1 MAELEEKLNA
11 ILGNQEAMGQIMAL
25 ARSLSGGQEGGQLPG
40 AAGPEAGGAGEEPD
54 GGPGGPPADD
64 LSQLLG
70 QLDPELIRKG
80 LAIVRQVREGEDR
93 SADLLRALRPFVRE
107 DRRGR
112 LDRAV
117 ELTRTA
123 RLIRAVLGAAGK
135 GAREGV

>member
-11 ILGNQEAMGQIMAL
+11 ILGDQEAMGKIMAL
-25 ARSLSGGQEGGQLPG
+25 ARSLSGGQGEAAPEG
-40 AAGPEAGGAGEEPD
+40 AGPTEGEAPPPD
-54 GGPGGPPADD
+54 PDWGD
-64 LSQLLG
+64 LLG
-70 QLDPELIRKG
+70 QVDPETLRKG

-93 SADLLRALRPFVRE
+93 SAALLSALRPFVRE

-112 LDRAV
+112 LDRAM

-123 RLIRAVLGAAGK
+123 RLIRAVLGAVGK

>member
-25 ARSLSGGQEGGQLPG
+25 ARSLSGGGGQPPG
-40 AAGPEAGGAGEEPD
+40 AAGPEAGGAGEKPD

>member
-25 ARSLSGGQEGGQLPG
+25 ARSLSGGQEGGQPPG
-40 AAGPEAGGAGEEPD
+40 AAGPEAGGAGEGPD
-54 GGPGGPPADD
+54 GGPGGPPADHP
-64 LSQLLG
+64 SQRLG
-70 QLDPELIRKG
+70 QLDAELIRKG

>member
-11 ILGNQEAMGQIMAL
+11 ILGDQEAMGKIMAL
-25 ARSLSGGQEGGQLPG
+25 ARSLSGGQGEAAPEG
-40 AAGPEAGGAGEEPD
+40 AGPPEGNREGENPPPD
-54 GGPGGPPADD
+54 PDWGD
-64 LSQLLG
+64 LLG
-70 QLDPELIRKG
+70 QVDPETLRRG

-93 SADLLRALRPFVRE
+93 SAALLSALRPFVRE

-112 LDRAV
+112 LDRAM

-123 RLIRAVLGAAGK
+123 RLIRAVLGAVGK

>member
-11 ILGNQEAMGQIMAL
+11 ILGDQEAMGKIMAL
-25 ARSLSGGQEGGQLPG
+25 ARSLSGGQGEAAPEG
-40 AAGPEAGGAGEEPD
+40 AGPSERNREGENPPPD
-54 GGPGGPPADD
+54 PDWGD
-64 LSQLLG
+64 LLG
-70 QLDPELIRKG
+70 QVDPETLRRG

-93 SADLLRALRPFVRE
+93 SAALLSALRPFVRE

-112 LDRAV
+112 LDRAM

-123 RLIRAVLGAAGK
+123 RLIRAVLGAVGK

>member
-11 ILGNQEAMGQIMAL
+11 ILGDQEAMGKIMAL
-25 ARSLSGGQEGGQLPG
+25 ARSLSGRQEPPAPDECPAGGEPEPAGEGGAPLP
-40 AAGPEAGGAGEEPD
+40 E
-54 GGPGGPPADD
+54 D
-64 LSQLLG
+64 LSALLG
-70 QLDPELIRKG
+70 QADPALIRAA
-80 LAIVRQVREGEDR
+80 LAALRQFQAGEDR
-93 SADLLRALRPFVRE
+93 SAALLRALRPFVRE

-123 RLIRAVLGAAGK
+123 RLLRAVLGAVGK

>member
-11 ILGNQEAMGQIMAL
+11 ILGDQEAMGKIKAL
-25 ARSLSGGQEGGQLPG
+25 ARSLSGGQGEPAPEGSGPPEGGREG
-40 AAGPEAGGAGEEPD
+40 EAPPPD
-54 GGPGGPPADD
+54 PDWGD
-64 LSQLLG
+64 LLG
-70 QLDPELIRKG
+70 QVDPETLRRG

-93 SADLLRALRPFVRE
+93 SAALLSALRPFVRE

-112 LDRAV
+112 LDRAM

-123 RLIRAVLGAAGK
+123 RLIRAVLGAVGK

>member
-1 MAELEEKLNA
+1 M
-11 ILGNQEAMGQIMAL
+11 
-25 ARSLSGGQEGGQLPG
+25 
-40 AAGPEAGGAGEEPD
+40 
-54 GGPGGPPADD
+54 
-64 LSQLLG
+64 
-70 QLDPELIRKG
+70 DPETLRKG

-93 SADLLRALRPFVRE
+93 SAALLSALRSFVRE

-112 LDRAV
+112 LDRAM

>member
-11 ILGNQEAMGQIMAL
+11 ILGDQEAMGKIMAL
-25 ARSLSGGQEGGQLPG
+25 ARSLSGGQGETAPEG
-40 AAGPEAGGAGEEPD
+40 AGPPEGNREGEAPSPD
-54 GGPGGPPADD
+54 PDWGD
-64 LSQLLG
+64 LLG
-70 QLDPELIRKG
+70 QVDPETLRKG

-93 SADLLRALRPFVRE
+93 SAALLSALRPFVRE

-112 LDRAV
+112 LDRAM

>member
-25 ARSLSGGQEGGQLPG
+25 ARSLSGGGGQPPG
-40 AAGPEAGGAGEEPD
+40 AAGPEAGGAGEGPD